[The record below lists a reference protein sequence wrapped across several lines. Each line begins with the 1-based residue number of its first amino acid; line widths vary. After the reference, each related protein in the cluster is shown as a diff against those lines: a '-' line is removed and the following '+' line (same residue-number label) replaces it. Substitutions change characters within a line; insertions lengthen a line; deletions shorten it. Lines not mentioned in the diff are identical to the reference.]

1 MKNTS
6 DVLKEKSMND
16 CMMDIMPFLVW
27 SASENEIMGGVHAVD
42 ALDSFRQLLGYD
54 VETFKELCNIF
65 KPREDDDEQ
74 L

>member
-27 SASENEIMGGVHAVD
+27 SADTDEIVGGVHAVD

-54 VETFKELCNIF
+54 VETFEKLCDIF
-65 KPREDDDEQ
+65 RIEDDETDYE
-74 L
+74 